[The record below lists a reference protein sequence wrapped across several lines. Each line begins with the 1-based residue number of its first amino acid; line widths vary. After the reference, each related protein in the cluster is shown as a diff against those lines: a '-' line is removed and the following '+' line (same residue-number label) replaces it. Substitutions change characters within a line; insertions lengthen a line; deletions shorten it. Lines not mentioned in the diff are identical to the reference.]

1 MRSRSRRLS
10 LLPITILIALAVVGC
25 GSATTTP
32 SPSAAALPS
41 SAPSAVPPSSAP
53 TPAGSQ
59 DTAAVYQQIEDQVV
73 AIRELQPKAPVHP
86 TVLDDAGIKKFVAD
100 GFDKDNPPALIAA
113 NERVYKAL
121 GLLPA
126 DANLKDLYVKL
137 LGSQVAG
144 LYNPDDKK
152 LYVVSKSG
160 ALGPIEKSTFSH
172 EFTHALQDQ
181 NFDLGSLKLDEVGQG
196 DRSFGRLSLVEG
208 DATLSMSYW
217 QLKNLSQAEF
227 GQMLQAASADPSTK
241 DLMAM
246 PAILRESLL
255 FPYSQGLAFVQGLQ
269 GQGGWQ
275 AVDAAFAKPPASSEQ
290 VMHPEKYASGEMPI
304 AVTLPKDLPTRLGSG
319 WSTALEDTFGEFQLG
334 VWLKQNTAIS
344 AADAKAAAAGWGG
357 DRIAVVNGPDGA
369 WGVVLRTAWDT
380 PADAEEFE
388 KAAGPIVSGLSQWAA
403 LLPGAG
409 GTERW
414 VVVASDQT
422 TLSRLAGVLGLAG

>member
-1 MRSRSRRLS
+1 MKRRSRRLS
-10 LLPITILIALAVVGC
+10 LLPITILLVLVAAC
-25 GSATTTP
+25 GSTTATP
-32 SPSAAALPS
+32 SPAASASPS
-41 SAPSAVPPSSAP
+41 SAPSTAAP

-59 DTAAVYQQIEDQVV
+59 DTAAIYRSIEDQVV
-73 AIRELQPKAPVHP
+73 AIRQLQPKSPVNP

-113 NERVYKAL
+113 NERVFKAL

-126 DANLKDLYVKL
+126 DASLKDLYVKL

-144 LYNPDDKK
+144 LYSPDDKQ

-160 ALGPIEKSTFSH
+160 GIGPIEKTTFAH

-208 DATLSMSYW
+208 DATLSMSFW

-227 GQMLQAASADPSTK
+227 GQLMTQAAADPSTK
-241 DLMAM
+241 ELMAM

-255 FPYSQGLAFVQGLQ
+255 FPYSQGLSFVQGLQ
-269 GQGGWQ
+269 VQGGWK
-275 AVDAAFAKPPASSEQ
+275 AVDAAFANPPASTEQ
-290 VMHPEKYASGEMPI
+290 VMHPEKYASGEGPI
-304 AVTLPKDLPTRLGSG
+304 AVTLPKDLATQLGTG
-319 WSTALEDTFGEFQLG
+319 WTTGLEDSFGEFQMG
-334 VWLKQNTAIS
+334 VWLKQNTSIS

-357 DRIAVVNGPDGA
+357 DRVAVVNGPDGA

-380 PADAEEFE
+380 PTDATEFE
-388 KAAGPIVSGLSQWAA
+388 TAATPIVDGLGDSAA

-409 GTERW
+409 GAERW
-414 VVVASDQT
+414 VVVASDDA
-422 TLSRLAGVLGLAG
+422 TLGRLTGVLGLAG